1 MKSLTLLIESYVL
14 KSYRSEER
22 MIELIS
28 YCIVGGCLVWTIGLA
43 FYLCIESANDVAE
56 LVEICHQHAKREW

>member
-1 MKSLTLLIESYVL
+1 
-14 KSYRSEER
+14 

-43 FYLCIESANDVAE
+43 FYLCVESAQDVAE
-56 LVEICHQHAKREW
+56 LEEICHQHAMKEW

>member
-1 MKSLTLLIESYVL
+1 
-14 KSYRSEER
+14 

-28 YCIVGGCLVWTIGLA
+28 YYVIGGCLVWTLGLV

-56 LVEICHQHAKREW
+56 LEEICHQHAMKEWQKEET